1 MTMVTEYINFMK
13 KAEKASDNT
22 IKTYRLAM
30 NKVSE
35 TLIDL
40 KDADKFDESLIIS
53 LKRKDIKMM
62 IAKFNDDEDSYNTIK
77 TRFRILSA
85 FLTYCID
92 YLEIIEYNVC
102 KGVTI
107 GKVNKAP
114 KDPKP
119 FSDEQVVKLIDSATC
134 LKFEVMVGFGL
145 YCGLRASE
153 IISIEKS
160 HIKQGIITI
169 PMENSKNGK
178 EDKLPIP
185 KIFYK
190 KVKRYLETLDDDSN
204 YIFLTRSKE
213 KYTYSGFRKIFLQM
227 CKRSNIKYGDK
238 YGYTIHS
245 LRHTYITNL
254 GKSCKE
260 GKITLKEFQTLARHS
275 DIKTTLNIYTH
286 VTTNDLRK
294 SIKNVFGEE

>member
-1 MTMVTEYINFMK
+1 MTMITEYLDYMK
-13 KAEKASDNT
+13 NIEGAGFNT
-22 IKTYRLAM
+22 LKTYRIAM
-30 NKVSE
+30 NKVAKI
-35 TLIDL
+35 LINI
-40 KDADKFDESLIIS
+40 KDADNFDENLIKN
-53 LKRKDIKMM
+53 LKRKDVKQM
-62 IAKFNDDEDSYNTIK
+62 IAKFNDSENSYNTIK
-77 TRFRILSA
+77 TNHRVLSA

-102 KGVTI
+102 KGITI
-107 GKVNKAP
+107 GKVAKAP

-119 FSDEQVVKLIDSATC
+119 FTDEQVTLLVNSATC
-134 LKFEVMVGFGL
+134 LKFEIMVGFGL

-153 IISIEKS
+153 IISIERS
-160 HIKQGIITI
+160 HIGQGIITI
-169 PMENSKNGK
+169 PRENSKNG
-178 EDKLPIP
+178 EEAKLPIP

-190 KVKRYLETLDDDSN
+190 KVCEYLETLDGKSD
-204 YIFLTRSKE
+204 YIFLTRNNE
-213 KYTYSGFRKIFLQM
+213 KYTYSGFRKVFLQM
-227 CKRSNIKYGDK
+227 CKRSKIKYGDK